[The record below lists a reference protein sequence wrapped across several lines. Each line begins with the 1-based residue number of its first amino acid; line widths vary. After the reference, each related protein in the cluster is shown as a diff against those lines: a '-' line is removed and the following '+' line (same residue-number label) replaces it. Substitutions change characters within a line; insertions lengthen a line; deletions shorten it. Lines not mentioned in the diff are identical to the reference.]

1 MRIFSL
7 VVSLLL
13 VSGLQAQIVAPVP
26 VPWPLGCPIPSTIEN
41 NTQVPLTYQFC
52 TPFVQDA
59 NGNFVGF
66 GLCAFA
72 ELALEP
78 GGTVTTWWNQ
88 LDMNGV
94 PVPPGLYYV
103 NGVPYVVGA
112 VELGLHPLGSPHIGH
127 ERHLALCATNGA
139 NVPYAVGA
147 SFSSQ
152 FGIPLGCGVHLPL
165 DYDLLLVDSLTNAAV
180 FPDFVGVLDGDGRS
194 TAPAIVLPPL
204 PFLIGVTFD
213 LAFVTLDP
221 GAPCGFGRS
230 SAPMTVEI
238 R

>member
-1 MRIFSL
+1 MRILSL
-7 VVSLLL
+7 VASFLL

-41 NTQVPLTYQFC
+41 NTQTPFPYTLC
-52 TPFVQDA
+52 TPFVTDA
-59 NGNFVGF
+59 NGQWVSIGIC
-66 GLCAFA
+66 LFA
-72 ELALEP
+72 ELELAP
-78 GGTVTTWWNQ
+78 GETVTTWWDQ
-88 LDMNGV
+88 RDQNGA
-94 PVPPGLYYV
+94 PVPPGLYFV
-103 NGVPYVVGA
+103 NGVGYVVGA
-112 VELGLHPLGSPHIGH
+112 VELGLHPLGSPHVGH
-127 ERHLALCATNGA
+127 ERHIELCATSGA

-194 TAPAIVLPPL
+194 SAPAIVLPPL
-204 PFLIGVTFD
+204 PFLIGVSFD

-221 GAPCGFGRS
+221 GAPCGFGRT